1 MPLPLDYAGAESQ
14 LSRTPLPV
22 PVPAF
27 FREAERSFSVKKP
40 GRPLSY
46 TLPPRPRHK
55 STLTVSRVF
64 TGRQLRPWSQPRPR
78 SVSFHGP
85 QARALAPRS
94 RLYNPACRE
103 PFFSQC
109 FQLLGQLGRGSFG
122 EVYKVRSKEDG
133 RLYAVKRSVVPFR
146 GASDRQRKLAEV
158 RKHERVGRH
167 PNCVSFVRAW
177 EERGQLY
184 IQTELCPASLLQ
196 HCEGRGPLPEGQV
209 RACLWDLL
217 QALRHLHARG
227 LLHMDVKPA
236 NVFLTERHVCKL
248 GDFGLVLELDRGDL
262 SDAQEGDPR
271 YMAPELLRG
280 EYSEAADVFSLG
292 MTILEIACNMEL
304 PNGGE
309 GWQQL
314 RQGYLPPE
322 FTAGLSSELR
332 ALLAAM
338 LEPDPRLRPSV
349 EALLNSS
356 IIRKTEKWRKLTLLV
371 QDGLLRAASLCQ
383 VVGGFVRWL
392 WAVLCLPAC
401 WFSSWR
407 HSVPVTPPCSPL
419 LATLLE
425 SSFSSDWDEEE
436 EDEDGS
442 LGEDVFEVSGVCR
455 RHNRTCP
462 GELLPQDEPPG
473 SPPLNLCPSV
483 GSTSTPRHPSPPET
497 GSRRKR
503 SSALQGSPNLSRIS
517 PDSPT
522 SSPGSPTAGRLCHTL
537 AFEDEDEDEEEEEE
551 REESAPLGPGQH
563 CSFEPRNLLSM
574 FEDATAE
581 QK

>member
-1 MPLPLDYAGAESQ
+1 MPLPLDYVGAESQ

-22 PVPAF
+22 PVAAF
-27 FREAERSFSVKKP
+27 FREAECSFSVKKP

-55 STLTVSRVF
+55 GTLTVSRVF
-64 TGRQLRPWSQPRPR
+64 TGRQLQPWSQPRPR
-78 SVSFHGP
+78 SVSFHGH
-85 QARALAPRS
+85 
-94 RLYNPACRE
+94 LYDPTRRE

-109 FQLLGQLGRGSFG
+109 FELLGRLGRGSFG
-122 EVYKVRSKEDG
+122 EVYKVRSKEDR
-133 RLYAVKRSVVPFR
+133 RLYAVKRSVEPFR

-196 HCEGRGPLPEGQV
+196 HCEGRGPLPESWV

-236 NVFLTERHVCKL
+236 NVFLTEHHVCKL

-280 EYSEAADVFSLG
+280 EYSQAADVFSLG
-292 MTILEIACNMEL
+292 MTILEIACNLEL

-349 EALLNSS
+349 ETLLNSS
-356 IIRKTEKWRKLTLLV
+356 IMRKTKKWRKLALLV

-383 VVGGFVRWL
+383 V
-392 WAVLCLPAC
+392 
-401 WFSSWR
+401 S
-407 HSVPVTPPCSPL
+407 
-419 LATLLE
+419 
-425 SSFSSDWDEEE
+425 
-436 EDEDGS
+436 
-442 LGEDVFEVSGVCR
+442 
-455 RHNRTCP
+455 
-462 GELLPQDEPPG
+462 
-473 SPPLNLCPSV
+473 
-483 GSTSTPRHPSPPET
+483 
-497 GSRRKR
+497 
-503 SSALQGSPNLSRIS
+503 
-517 PDSPT
+517 
-522 SSPGSPTAGRLCHTL
+522 
-537 AFEDEDEDEEEEEE
+537 
-551 REESAPLGPGQH
+551 
-563 CSFEPRNLLSM
+563 
-574 FEDATAE
+574 
-581 QK
+581 

>member
-1 MPLPLDYAGAESQ
+1 MPLPPDHAGAESQ

-27 FREAERSFSVKKP
+27 FREAERSFSVKRP

-55 STLTVSRVF
+55 GTLTVSRVF
-64 TGRQLRPWSQPRPR
+64 TSRQPQPWSQPRPR
-78 SVSFHGP
+78 SVSFRAS
-85 QARALAPRS
+85 QDQALAPRS
-94 RLYNPACRE
+94 HLYNPACRE

-109 FQLLGQLGRGSFG
+109 FQLLGRLGRGSFG

-133 RLYAVKRSVVPFR
+133 RLYAVKRSVEPFR
-146 GASDRQRKLAEV
+146 GPGDRQRKLAEV

-196 HCEGRGPLPEGQV
+196 YCEGHGRLPEGQV

-217 QALRHLHARG
+217 QALRHLHACG
-227 LLHMDVKPA
+227 LLHMDIKPA
-236 NVFLTERHVCKL
+236 NIFLTERHVCKL

-332 ALLAAM
+332 TLLGAM
-338 LEPDPRLRPSV
+338 LEPDPKLRPSV

-356 IIRKTEKWRKLTLLV
+356 IMRKTEKWRKLTLLV

-383 VVGGFVRWL
+383 GVRSFVRWL
-392 WAVLCLPAC
+392 WAALCLPAR
-401 WFSSWR
+401 WLSSWR
-407 HSVPVTPPCSPL
+407 RSVPVTPPCSPL
-419 LATLLE
+419 LATLLD

-436 EDEDGS
+436 EDGS
-442 LGEDVFEVSGVCR
+442 PGEDVFEVSGVCG

-462 GELLPQDEPPG
+462 GELPSQDKPPY
-473 SPPLNLCPSV
+473 SPPLNLHPSV
-483 GSTSTPRHPSPPET
+483 GSTSTPRHLSPPET
-497 GSRRKR
+497 GSRKKR
-503 SSALQGSPNLSRIS
+503 SSALQDSPNLSRIS
-517 PDSPT
+517 LDSPT
-522 SSPGSPTAGRLCHTL
+522 SSPGSPSGGSLRCTL
-537 AFEDEDEDEEEEEE
+537 AFEEEDTGEEN
-551 REESAPLGPGQH
+551 APQCTDQQ

-574 FEDATAE
+574 FEDALAE
-581 QK
+581 AK

>member
-1 MPLPLDYAGAESQ
+1 MPLPLDCAGAESQ
-14 LSRTPLPV
+14 LSRTPLPA

-27 FREAERSFSVKKP
+27 FQEAERSFSVKRP

-55 STLTVSRVF
+55 GTLTVSRVF
-64 TGRQLRPWSQPRPR
+64 AGRQPQPWSQPRPR
-78 SVSFHGP
+78 SVSFRSS
-85 QARALAPRS
+85 QVRALAPRS
-94 RLYNPACRE
+94 RLYNPARRE

-109 FQLLGQLGRGSFG
+109 FQLLGHLGRGSFG

-133 RLYAVKRSVVPFR
+133 RLYAVKRSVEPFR
-146 GASDRQRKLAEV
+146 GAGDRQRKLAEV

-196 HCEGRGPLPEGQV
+196 HCEGRGTLPEGQV

-217 QALRHLHARG
+217 QALRHLHACG

-349 EALLNSS
+349 ETLLNSS
-356 IIRKTEKWRKLTLLV
+356 IMHKTEKWRKLTLLV

-383 VVGGFVRWL
+383 GVGSFVRWL
-392 WAVLCLPAC
+392 WAALCLPAR
-401 WFSSWR
+401 WLSSWR
-407 HSVPVTPPCSPL
+407 CSVPVTPPCSPL
-419 LATLLE
+419 LATLLD
-425 SSFSSDWDEEE
+425 SSFSWDEEE
-436 EDEDGS
+436 EEEEDGS
-442 LGEDVFEVSGVCR
+442 LGEDVFEVSGVCG

-462 GELLPQDEPPG
+462 GELLLQDKPLS
-473 SPPLNLCPSV
+473 SPPLNLHPSM
-483 GSTSTPRHPSPPET
+483 GSTSTPRHPSPPGT
-497 GSRRKR
+497 GSRRTR
-503 SSALQGSPNLSRIS
+503 SSALQGSPNMSRIS
-517 PDSPT
+517 PDSPP
-522 SSPGSPTAGRLCHTL
+522 SSPGSPNGGSLRRTL
-537 AFEDEDEDEEEEEE
+537 AFEEEEDEP
-551 REESAPLGPGQH
+551 REESAPQGAGQH

>member
-1 MPLPLDYAGAESQ
+1 MPLPLDCAGAESQ
-14 LSRTPLPV
+14 LSRTPLPA

-27 FREAERSFSVKKP
+27 FQEAERSFSVKRP

-55 STLTVSRVF
+55 GTLTVSRVF
-64 TGRQLRPWSQPRPR
+64 AGRQPQPWSQPRPR
-78 SVSFHGP
+78 SVSFRGS
-85 QARALAPRS
+85 QVRALAPRS
-94 RLYNPACRE
+94 RLYNPARRE

-109 FQLLGQLGRGSFG
+109 FQLLGHLGRGSFG

-133 RLYAVKRSVVPFR
+133 RLYAVKRSVEPFR
-146 GASDRQRKLAEV
+146 GAGDRQRKLAEV

-196 HCEGRGPLPEGQV
+196 HCEGRGTLPEGQV

-217 QALRHLHARG
+217 QALHHLHACG

-236 NVFLTERHVCKL
+236 NVFLTERRVCKL

-349 EALLNSS
+349 ETLLNSS
-356 IIRKTEKWRKLTLLV
+356 LMRKTEKWRKLTLLV
-371 QDGLLRAASLCQ
+371 RDGLLRAASLCQ
-383 VVGGFVRWL
+383 GVGSFVRWL
-392 WAVLCLPAC
+392 WAALCLPAR
-401 WFSSWR
+401 WLSSWR
-407 HSVPVTPPCSPL
+407 CSVPVTPPCSPL
-419 LATLLE
+419 LATLLD
-425 SSFSSDWDEEE
+425 SSFSWDEEE
-436 EDEDGS
+436 EEEEDGS
-442 LGEDVFEVSGVCR
+442 LGEDVFEVSGVCG

-462 GELLPQDEPPG
+462 GELLLQDKPLS
-473 SPPLNLCPSV
+473 SPPLNLRPSM

-497 GSRRKR
+497 GSRRTR
-503 SSALQGSPNLSRIS
+503 SSALQGSPNMSRIS
-517 PDSPT
+517 PDSPP
-522 SSPGSPTAGRLCHTL
+522 SSPGSPNGGSLRRTL
-537 AFEDEDEDEEEEEE
+537 AFEEEEDEP
-551 REESAPLGPGQH
+551 REESAPQGAGQH

>member
-1 MPLPLDYAGAESQ
+1 MPLPLDCAGAESQ
-14 LSRTPLPV
+14 LSRTPLPA

-27 FREAERSFSVKKP
+27 FQEAERSFSVKRP

-55 STLTVSRVF
+55 GTLTVSRVF
-64 TGRQLRPWSQPRPR
+64 TGRQPQPWSQPRPR
-78 SVSFHGP
+78 SVSFRGS
-85 QARALAPRS
+85 QVRALAPRS

-109 FQLLGQLGRGSFG
+109 FQLLGHLGRGSFG

-133 RLYAVKRSVVPFR
+133 RLYAVKRSVEPFR
-146 GASDRQRKLAEV
+146 GAGDRQRKLAEV

-196 HCEGRGPLPEGQV
+196 HCEGRGTLPEGQV

-217 QALRHLHARG
+217 QALRHLHTCG

-236 NVFLTERHVCKL
+236 NVFLTERRVCKL

-322 FTAGLSSELR
+322 FTAGLSLELR

-349 EALLNSS
+349 ETLLNSS
-356 IIRKTEKWRKLTLLV
+356 IMRKTEKWRKLTLLV

-383 VVGGFVRWL
+383 GVGSFVRWL
-392 WAVLCLPAC
+392 WAALCLPAR
-401 WFSSWR
+401 WLSSWR
-407 HSVPVTPPCSPL
+407 CSVPVTPPCSPL
-419 LATLLE
+419 LATLLD
-425 SSFSSDWDEEE
+425 SSFSWDEEE
-436 EDEDGS
+436 EEEEDGN
-442 LGEDVFEVSGVCR
+442 LGEDVFEVSGVCG

-462 GELLPQDEPPG
+462 GELLLQDKPLS
-473 SPPLNLCPSV
+473 SPPLNLRPSM

-497 GSRRKR
+497 GSSRTR
-503 SSALQGSPNLSRIS
+503 SSALEGSPNMSRIS
-517 PDSPT
+517 PDSPP
-522 SSPGSPTAGRLCHTL
+522 SSPGSPNGGSLRRTL
-537 AFEDEDEDEEEEEE
+537 AFEEDEP
-551 REESAPLGPGQH
+551 REESAPQGAGQH

-574 FEDATAE
+574 FEDATVE